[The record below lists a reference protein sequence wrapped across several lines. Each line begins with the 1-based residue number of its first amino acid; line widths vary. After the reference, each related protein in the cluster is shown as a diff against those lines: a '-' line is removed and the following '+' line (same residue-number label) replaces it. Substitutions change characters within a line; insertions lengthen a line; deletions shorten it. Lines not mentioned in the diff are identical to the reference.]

1 MTSQMM
7 KSRKK
12 GPRMMSMRRSA
23 LLLAAAC
30 LFASC
35 ALFSPAT
42 PSLQTFRLDYP
53 APAPLAETAPAAVLR
68 LAPFGI
74 AAAYDQ
80 PGFVY
85 RDGPYE
91 LGVDYYH
98 RWIAA
103 PQDLITDLVA
113 RDLAAVRVVAAVLQG
128 PSGVPAQYEL
138 SGQIEALEETPSGGC
153 TAALRLRALLV
164 RLPDSGPRAVVF
176 EEVFSAE
183 APCAA
188 GDPASFAEALS
199 LATQRVSASLL
210 ARIAAALA

>member
-1 MTSQMM
+1 
-7 KSRKK
+7 
-12 GPRMMSMRRSA
+12 MMSMCRSA
-23 LLLAAAC
+23 LLLVTAC
-30 LFASC
+30 LVASC
-35 ALFSPAT
+35 SLFTPAA

-91 LGVDYYH
+91 LGVDHYH

-113 RDLAAVRVVAAVLQG
+113 RDLAAARVVAAVLQG

-138 SGQIEALEETPSGGC
+138 SGQIEALEETPRGGC
-153 TAALRLRALLV
+153 SAELRLRALLV
-164 RLPDSGPRAVVF
+164 RLPDTGPRAVVF

-183 APCAA
+183 APCEA
-188 GDPASFAEALS
+188 GDPASFAEAMS
-199 LATQRVSASLL
+199 LATQRVSAALL
-210 ARIAAALA
+210 ARIATALS